1 MTPLINYKGLTF
13 VGRRSKNQDSI
24 LLEKIN
30 DDTFLFAVAD
40 GMGGHIGGEI
50 ASAIAVSTLL
60 KTVKNKIETCNDLKL
75 ILKEAYE
82 ASDKKIASK
91 AITNPELKG
100 MGTTMVS
107 VLIHKDKFIW
117 ANIGDS
123 RLYFLKNNILTQ
135 ISEDHSYINEF
146 EKKNGKPASVD
157 IVDKYGHFLTKCIDG
172 NKSSPD
178 LYPLDKDYNKL
189 EDNTCFMLC
198 SDGLINDRVNTNLTL
213 FQNYLLGD
221 KSLEDSAKN
230 LIGQA
235 YVHGSNDNI
244 SIIIVDVGLKMD
256 KKLKLK
262 QYDYPPSENN
272 KGNSKSFFSNF
283 FKW

>member
-1 MTPLINYKGLTF
+1 MVPSINYTGFSF
-13 VGRRSKNQDSI
+13 VGRRAKNQDSV
-24 LLEKIN
+24 LFKKIN
-30 DDTFLFAVAD
+30 KDTFLFAVAD
-40 GMGGHIGGEI
+40 GMGGYKGGEI
-50 ASAIAVSTLL
+50 ASEIAVSTLL
-60 KTVKNKIETCNDLKL
+60 KTVKNKIETQDDLKL
-75 ILKEAYE
+75 ILKEAYL
-82 ASDKKIASK
+82 ASDEKIALESK
-91 AITNPELKG
+91 NNPDLES

-107 VLIHKDKFIW
+107 VLIHKNKYAW

-123 RLYFLKNNILTQ
+123 RLYFLKDNILTQ

-146 EKKNGKPASVD
+146 EKKNGIPASVD
-157 IVDKYGHFLTKCIDG
+157 IVDKYGHFLTKCLDG
-172 NKSSPD
+172 NKSLPD

-221 KSLEDSAKN
+221 KSLENSAKN

-235 YVHGSNDNI
+235 YAHGSNDNI

-262 QYDYPPSENN
+262 QFDYPPSENN
-272 KGNSKSFFSNF
+272 EGKSKSFFSNF